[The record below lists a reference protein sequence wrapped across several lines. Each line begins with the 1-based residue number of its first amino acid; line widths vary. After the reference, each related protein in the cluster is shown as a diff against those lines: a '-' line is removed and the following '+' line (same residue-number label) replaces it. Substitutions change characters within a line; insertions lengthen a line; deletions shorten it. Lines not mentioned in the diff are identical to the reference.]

1 MHFFFSTRNWKN
13 SKFSFYPNFR
23 SIREQE
29 NRKKKKKNISTG
41 GWFVASNSE
50 SESRAFASCFFCR
63 KRKWS
68 KNPWAKKCVRYG
80 GEVGKWISSGE
91 REDGVSSLCKLTAH
105 PGQRGLRA
113 SYPFSFFFSFPFL
126 FVFSFSRPVRSP
138 RNNHGAC
145 KKFHHPSSIHLFP
158 LDSFSSK
165 FPRFPIH
172 RDRVSEKFQNRYRS
186 LRKLQKSIHLG
197 CQNSLV

>member
-1 MHFFFSTRNWKN
+1 M
-13 SKFSFYPNFR
+13 
-23 SIREQE
+23 
-29 NRKKKKKNISTG
+29 
-41 GWFVASNSE
+41 ASNSE
-50 SESRAFASCFFCR
+50 SGSRAFASCFFCR

-158 LDSFSSK
+158 LDPSPPS
-165 FPRFPIH
+165 
-172 RDRVSEKFQNRYRS
+172 
-186 LRKLQKSIHLG
+186 
-197 CQNSLV
+197 SLVSLSIVIAFRKNFKTDIDLFENFKNLSILDVKIPSFNVSYNIRDDKRSNFEIMAIKLLI